1 MADKRA
7 MDRKWVAEPYDMDTA
22 LGINN
27 SGILSYGYSLE
38 DTDQVDAEIAG
49 GDDQGSK
56 DVFNAQN
63 SVLWMNI
70 RDAYRDQ
77 IVNMYMSLRSGDKFN
92 YSYIEHYIE
101 NHQSK
106 WPEALVNEDSYVK
119 YITPLVKPVT
129 EKKDEVTGETY
140 YVTTSEYLTKLLG
153 LKTQQRRRWLYNR
166 FRYIDSKYLLG
177 DAAANTIG
185 MRLFHDGTL
194 TVTPALDL
202 YVSVRFGLGST
213 PRQVRATAGTPIDF
227 AFVNPSGTKDME
239 TVIYS
244 ADLITDLGDLSVFYP
259 NEINLSFAT
268 RLRRLKIG
276 SGEEGYSNGRLNTI
290 NISNKPVLEYLDL
303 RNCPNLA
310 EGFDL
315 EGSPRLEE
323 AYFDGTAITGVDL
336 AEGCSI
342 EHLHLPGTITALT
355 LMDLDKLTDLQLAG
369 LSKVERCMIRNVS
382 PSVADPISIVEQLQP
397 GTLVYLEGINVELA
411 DAAAIDEFMD
421 FLDTMKGV
429 TRTRGSNGR
438 WAYTETEKAQVSG
451 KIHTDSLTGADI
463 ITFKERYPY
472 INIEAD
478 HLTATVYF
486 HNWER
491 DSGIAYT
498 TTVLD
503 GGNSADPG
511 TLTHDPTPA
520 NTFEFIGWS
529 RTPQSTVVDADALK
543 NVTSDRHVYAVYQLT
558 GKTFT
563 VTFRRT
569 KSTNSTIDVTV
580 KNVPYGTDVD
590 DSNIPKTMPD
600 EPYLEFMQWD
610 PEPTD
615 VQSDL
620 ICLAIFRDTREN
632 EVAQFID
639 GTIRVFDDDDEL
651 SFDDAGA
658 LIVGNTFNM
667 CNELQLID
675 LKAITIIPYSF
686 AKGCAKLIKVN
697 IPSAVKIGS
706 EAFSG
711 CGRLQ
716 SINAPL
722 VTEIQSSAFY
732 TCTNLKKLNF
742 PSVTEIGQTSFY
754 RCSNLES
761 ISIPSAVTIGS
772 DVFNSCAK
780 LTEVVLRDI
789 KTIGTSAFSGAS
801 KLQIIDLQNVETIN
815 KDAFNGCSLLTAVII
830 RNTVSVVTLTNS
842 TFINSA
848 NNVYFYVPDNL
859 VEDYKTYTNW
869 STHADRIKGLSEV
882 PV

>member
-27 SGILSYGYSLE
+27 SGILSYGYSLQ

-77 IVNMYMSLRSGDKFN
+77 IVSMYQSLRSGGKFN
-92 YSYIEHYIE
+92 YSYIEQYFE

-119 YITPLVKPVT
+119 YITPLIKPVT
-129 EKKDEVTGETY
+129 EEKDEVTGKTIF
-140 YVTTSEYLTKLLG
+140 VTTSKYLKMLLG

-166 FRYIDSKYLLG
+166 FRFMDSKYLLG

-213 PRQVRATAGTPIDF
+213 PRQVQATAGTPIDF
-227 AFVNPSGTKDME
+227 AFENPSGTKDME

-259 NEINLSFAT
+259 NEIDLSYAT

-342 EHLHLPGTITALT
+342 EHLHLPDTITALT

-369 LSKVERCMIRNVS
+369 LGKVERCMIRNVNS
-382 PSVADPISIVEQLQP
+382 SVADPISIVEQLQP
-397 GTLVYLEGINVELA
+397 GTLVYLEGIDIELA
-411 DAAAIDEFMD
+411 DAAAIDEFLD

-451 KIHTDSLTGADI
+451 KIHTDSLTGAEI
-463 ITFKERYPY
+463 VAFNERYPY
-472 INIEAD
+472 IEVTAD
-478 HLTATVYF
+478 HTTGQIYY
-486 HNWER
+486 HNWE
-491 DSGIAYT
+491 A
-498 TTVLD
+498 
-503 GGNSADPG
+503 NSAVIAFETVADGADAINAPTG
-511 TLTHDPTPA
+511 VTHESTPQY
-520 NTFEFIGWS
+520 TFEFLGWS
-529 RTPQSTVVDADALK
+529 RTPESTSIDPDALK
-543 NVTSDRHVYAVYQLT
+543 KVTADRHVYAVYKLT
-558 GKTFT
+558 VRKYTVKFIVEDDTTQNKTFT
-563 VTFRRT
+563 NVAYGRT
-569 KSTNSTIDVTV
+569 VSYGSTDPYIPDDEDAMFIGWTPTPSVITGDVTYYASFRV
-580 KNVPYGTDVD
+580 EGSQTR
-590 DSNIPKTMPD
+590 
-600 EPYLEFMQWD
+600 Q
-610 PEPTD
+610 
-615 VQSDL
+615 L
-620 ICLAIFRDTREN
+620 ITR
-632 EVAQFID
+632 
-639 GTIRVFDDDDEL
+639 TIREFEDTSEL
-651 SFDDAGA
+651 CTEIGKNSFY
-658 LIVGNTFNM
+658 NCT
-667 CNELQLID
+667 
-675 LKAITIIPYSF
+675 
-686 AKGCAKLIKVN
+686 KLTTVVLPVATN
-697 IPSAVKIGS
+697 IGDN
-706 EAFSG
+706 AFSS
-711 CGRLQ
+711 CGRLT
-716 SINAPL
+716 SIIAPN
-722 VTEIQSSAFY
+722 VTNIGHSVFVNDS
-732 TCTNLKKLNF
+732 NLSDVDLS
-742 PSVTEIGQTSFY
+742 SVTEIGSQTFTKTGIKSITFQNLVTLHANGKAFSECAQLERFEAPMLTTLPYNVFY
-754 RCSNLES
+754 KCTALTTVDVSSVASIAKAAFEMCTNLS
-761 ISIPSAVTIGS
+761 
-772 DVFNSCAK
+772 K
-780 LTEVVLRDI
+780 LIIRTQQVATLEN
-789 KTIGTSAFSGAS
+789 TNAFSGV
-801 KLQIIDLQNVETIN
+801 N
-815 KDAFNGCSLLTAVII
+815 
-830 RNTVSVVTLTNS
+830 SVN
-842 TFINSA
+842 I
-848 NNVYFYVPDNL
+848 YVPDAL
-859 VEDYKTYTNW
+859 VEDYKSATNW
-869 STHADRIKGLSEV
+869 STFADKIKSLSEIGEI
-882 PV
+882 

>member
-213 PRQVRATAGTPIDF
+213 PRQVRAAAGTPIDF

-342 EHLHLPGTITALT
+342 EHLHLPDTITALT

-382 PSVADPISIVEQLQP
+382 SSVADPISIVGQLQP
-397 GTLVYLEGINVELA
+397 GTLVYLEGIDIELA
-411 DAAAIDEFMD
+411 DAAAIDEFFD

-438 WAYTETEKAQVSG
+438 WAYIETEKAQVSG
-451 KIHTDSLTGADI
+451 KIHTDSLTGEQMEEFRA
-463 ITFKERYPY
+463 RYPY
-472 INIEAD
+472 IQTTADHTTTTLEYYNFEGDTLLYSETIIDGGDGTYTGQPAHEAD
-478 HLTATVYF
+478 EMYKYSFAGWALVPRATTANQNSLSNVSKNRKVYA
-486 HNWER
+486 
-491 DSGIAYT
+491 AYT
-498 TTVLD
+498 VTGQTYTVSFYTY
-503 GGNSADPG
+503 SASNGDYV
-511 TLTHDPTPA
+511 
-520 NTFEFIGWS
+520 S
-529 RTPQSTVVDADALK
+529 RLA
-543 NVTSDRHVYAVYQLT
+543 
-558 GKTFT
+558 
-563 VTFRRT
+563 
-569 KSTNSTIDVTV
+569 TV
-580 KNVPYGTDVD
+580 KNVLYGTDV
-590 DSNIPKTMPD
+590 
-600 EPYLEFMQWD
+600 EYPYSLPTEAGAVFDKWF
-610 PEPTD
+610 PEPKNVKSDMKCYAFYKNTGDPSIVRQYFDLSIRSIKFTD
-615 VQSDL
+615 
-620 ICLAIFRDTREN
+620 E
-632 EVAQFID
+632 
-639 GTIRVFDDDDEL
+639 
-651 SFDDAGA
+651 
-658 LIVGNTFNM
+658 
-667 CNELQLID
+667 
-675 LKAITIIPYSF
+675 
-686 AKGCAKLIKVN
+686 
-697 IPSAVKIGS
+697 
-706 EAFSG
+706 SG
-711 CGRLQ
+711 
-716 SINAPL
+716 
-722 VTEIQSSAFY
+722 VTEINSNQYRLRDRLHIVDFPASISGSIGIYAFY
-732 TCTNLKKLNF
+732 GCKSLRKIIL
-742 PSVTEIGQTSFY
+742 
-754 RCSNLES
+754 RSN
-761 ISIPSAVTIGS
+761 AVL
-772 DVFNSCAK
+772 K
-780 LTEVVLRDI
+780 LT
-789 KTIGTSAFSGAS
+789 SGS
-801 KLQIIDLQNVETIN
+801 LQQVPENALI
-815 KDAFNGCSLLTAVII
+815 
-830 RNTVSVVTLTNS
+830 
-842 TFINSA
+842 
-848 NNVYFYVPDNL
+848 YVPDNL
-859 VEDYKTYTNW
+859 VDSYKRASSW
-869 STHADRIKGLSEV
+869 SKRQEYIHGLSEV
-882 PV
+882 SE